1 MTSPRSN
8 RQRPLGALAFLALG
22 LALAGCFNP
31 FSPRIAPVL
40 GISKPAP
47 LPSSPSNLLRLFE
60 WCYNNQAIAEY
71 REIFSD
77 DYRFLFSPTDS
88 SGSDWR
94 GRPWTREDELIST
107 TQLFVGGS
115 ATEPPASSIH
125 LSLDKNFFIFPD
137 PEFQTWPDGTHR
149 DYDGTWHKN
158 IRTTVTLRITTEDG
172 GSTEIQGHA
181 NFYLV
186 RGDSAAIPEELANRG
201 FKPDENRWYIRRWDD
216 ETAQEGGLAQAMA
229 PAASRRVAVASGA
242 ATTLEAQGE
251 YNATWGAFK
260 DYYWKL
266 ANSRLASSAPTR

>member
-1 MTSPRSN
+1 MTIHPHRT
-8 RQRPLGALAFLALG
+8 RLLAAVATLALG

-47 LPSSPSNLLRLFE
+47 IPDTPSNLLRLFE

-71 REIFSD
+71 TEIFSD
-77 DYRFLFSPTDS
+77 DYRFYFSPTDS

-94 GRPWTREDELIST
+94 GRPWTREDEMIST

-125 LSLDKNFFIFPD
+125 LSLDKNFFAYPD

-149 DYDGTWHKN
+149 DFAGTWHQN

-181 NFYLV
+181 NFYMV
-186 RGDSAAIPEELANRG
+186 RGDSAAIPEALILKG
-201 FKPDENRWYIRRWDD
+201 FKPDPNRWYIRRWDD
-216 ETAQEGGLAQAMA
+216 ETAQEGGLALASAA
-229 PAASRRVAVASGA
+229 PASRRVAVAGGSRTVTA
-242 ATTLEAQGE
+242 LVAQPSTSL
-251 YNATWGAFK
+251 TWGTFK
-260 DYYWKL
+260 DYYW
-266 ANSRLASSAPTR
+266 RLAHTQ